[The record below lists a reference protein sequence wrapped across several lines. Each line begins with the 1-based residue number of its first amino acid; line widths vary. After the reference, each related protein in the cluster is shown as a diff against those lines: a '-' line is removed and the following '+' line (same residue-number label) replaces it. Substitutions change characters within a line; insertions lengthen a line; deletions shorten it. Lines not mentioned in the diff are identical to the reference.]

1 MADYRLNGLDGDDQL
16 TKARGSDPAGDSDA
30 IPADLSAELCKSCG
44 LCCSGAL
51 FDYVPVDE
59 LERPR
64 LTELG
69 FPVRT
74 DPATGMRFDHPC
86 ARFKNG
92 LCSVYAD
99 RPQAC
104 RRFRCE
110 LLISVENGRMS
121 ADRAHGI
128 VREAK
133 AMVDEVRL
141 LHGDD
146 RPLLPQSWRERLRA
160 WGSGKSAGRAD
171 PALLLQMTRLN
182 VFLDRHFRSK
192 AQRVV
197 LDKE

>member
-1 MADYRLNGLDGDDQL
+1 MADYRPDGLDGDDQL
-16 TKARGSDPAGDSDA
+16 TTARGSDPAGDSGAITADA
-30 IPADLSAELCKSCG
+30 SAELCKSCG

-51 FDYVPVDE
+51 FDYVPVDD
-59 LERPR
+59 LERSR
-64 LTELG
+64 LIELG

-86 ARFKNG
+86 ARFENG
-92 LCSVYAD
+92 LCSVYAE

-110 LLISVENGRMS
+110 LLIGLESGRIPVR
-121 ADRAHGI
+121 RAHAI

-133 AMVDEVRL
+133 AMIHEVRL
-141 LHGDD
+141 LHGED

-160 WGSGKSAGRAD
+160 WGSDKSAGRAD

-192 AQRVV
+192 AQPVV
-197 LDKE
+197 VDKK